1 MKATEILNKRLVI
14 DSTWYGY
21 ANHEIVDF
29 EITKNGRI
37 VVNYD
42 DHFNGLAHIYN
53 LTFSVDEIEKM
64 LNGEEV
70 VVMVNGEVDTI
81 TKYSLIFKHPL
92 F

>member
-14 DSTWYGY
+14 NSTWYGY

-42 DHFNGLAHIYN
+42 DHFNGESHIYN
-53 LTFSVDEIEKM
+53 LTFSFDEIEKM
-64 LNGEEV
+64 LNGENV

-81 TKYSLIFKHPL
+81 TKYSLISK
-92 F
+92 